1 MIKKTLWA
9 TLVVGTLCM
18 FCSCATIVT
27 GTAPKVIIN
36 GDTNEPVTIRTSYKT
51 YENVMLPTQV
61 QVRRKHLSGQH
72 ISVSS
77 KNYTYQ
83 DIMIDKKTNGW
94 AWGNLALGGLIGWI
108 IDLGTNAVSEPRQ
121 KEYTIHG
128 VQKKYSE
135 YQTEAGIS
143 AEVAMPTFPCDAI
156 IEKKNGRVLDGFIHS
171 IENGLVLYHLR
182 GKSPLNT
189 STIETSKLNNIYFII
204 NESFQPSFPCDAE
217 IKLSKDS
224 FWTPIKLHGIEENTI
239 SYNIKQNTYKK
250 SLDNIYEIRF
260 YISNSVEEYNL
271 KMYYYGKED

>member
-1 MIKKTLWA
+1 MKKKSILA
-9 TLVVGTLCM
+9 IFVVGTLCLLS
-18 FCSCATIVT
+18 SCATIVT
-27 GTAPKVIIN
+27 GTKPKVIIN

-51 YENVMLPTQV
+51 YENVMLPAQV

-72 ISVSS
+72 ISVRSE
-77 KNYTYQ
+77 NYTYQ

-128 VQKKYSE
+128 VQKKDSE
-135 YQTEAGIS
+135 YQTEASKSTKI
-143 AEVAMPTFPCDAI
+143 AFPTFPCDAI
-156 IEKKNGRVLDGFIHS
+156 IEKNNGRVLDVFIHS
-171 IENGLVLYHLR
+171 IENGLVFYHLR
-182 GKSPLNT
+182 GNSPLKT
-189 STIETSKLNNIYFII
+189 STIETSKVNKIYFII

-224 FWTPIKLHGIEENTI
+224 FWTPVKLHEIEENTI
-239 SYNIKQNTYKK
+239 RYNIKEKTYTK

-260 YISNSVEEYNL
+260 YISNSIEEYNF
-271 KMYYYGKED
+271 KMYYYGKEG